1 MLRNL
6 ILIASIIFTGTQ
18 VFADET
24 ISVALGTFVN
34 GKAYQSKKPL
44 ERFSFLGADL
54 DAIHEKSA
62 CRTIT
67 LKSNP
72 KTGYLEWEKSIS
84 HYGPETWYK
93 PSQVDYT
100 IQIVKD
106 PATPDAPY
114 NIRTSINA
122 GGVVTTSSTW
132 KQSQFFVTTS
142 GSSFTADLFG
152 ERNYDKL
159 EVTPII
165 IVRSCN

>member
-1 MLRNL
+1 
-6 ILIASIIFTGTQ
+6 
-18 VFADET
+18 
-24 ISVALGTFVN
+24 VN
-34 GKAYQSKKPL
+34 GIAYQSKKPL

-62 CRTIT
+62 CHTIT
-67 LKSNP
+67 LRSNP
-72 KTGYLEWEKSIS
+72 KTGYLEWERSIS
-84 HYGPETWYK
+84 DYGPETWYK
-93 PSQVDYT
+93 PSHVDYT
-100 IQIVKD
+100 IQIIKD
-106 PATPDAPY
+106 PAMTVPY

-132 KQSQFFVTTS
+132 KESQFFEMTS

-165 IVRSCN
+165 IVKSCN